1 MEMNM
6 KPSDLFV
13 GVIDFFSTLVPGAI
27 AAFFLSSEMP
37 TPAGWPSIEHGSAEG
52 WVVFAV
58 VAYVLGHLIAA
69 VGSAL
74 LDPLYD
80 RVYVRWRRASSR
92 YVASKL
98 PPDASPWTVFVVRVG
113 HVVGKSN
120 PDDEL
125 LIAAKALKKQQ
136 LTEMAGSANV
146 RAGGISN
153 TFWWAGTVVRMQT
166 PPGAAE
172 VDALT
177 AQSKLFRSVV
187 LLVPLAAFSTGWYRS
202 SEISIWVVV
211 LLLSLWRFMGLRWGA
226 TERTYEYYLATA
238 VLRPQGRADGQTA

>member
-1 MEMNM
+1 M

-80 RVYVRWRRASSR
+80 RVYVRWRRASS
-92 YVASKL
+92 KL
-98 PPDASPWTVFVVRVG
+98 PLGVRVG
-113 HVVGKSN
+113 LVVGKSN
-120 PDDEL
+120 LEDEL

-136 LTEMAGSANV
+136 LTWMAGSANV
-146 RAGGISN
+146 RADDISN
-153 TFWWAGTVVRMQT
+153 TFWWAGAVVRMQA

-187 LLVPLAAFSTGWYRS
+187 LLVPLAAFSTGWYWS
-202 SEISIWVVV
+202 PEISIWVVV
-211 LLLSLWRFMGLRWGA
+211 LLLSIWRFMGLRWGA
-226 TERTYEYYLATA
+226 TERTYEYFLATA
-238 VLRPQGRADGQTA
+238 VVRPQGRADGQTA